1 MNFLSQKH
9 GCDVLGMHH
18 RMITVDFS
26 AATPS
31 PTFVCACP
39 WAAAAIS
46 SSRSGYQG
54 EPSGL
59 GYQGELLGLGY
70 QGATVGL
77 GYQEEEDVMISLAAE
92 HTPTLPFP

>member
-1 MNFLSQKH
+1 
-9 GCDVLGMHH
+9 
-18 RMITVDFS
+18 MITADSFAVMLS
-26 AATPS
+26 IV
-31 PTFVCACP
+31 FVYVCP

-70 QGATVGL
+70 QGASVGLGYQGELLGLGYQGATVGL

-92 HTPTLPFP
+92 NTPTIPFH

>member
-1 MNFLSQKH
+1 
-9 GCDVLGMHH
+9 
-18 RMITVDFS
+18 MITADSFAVMLS
-26 AATPS
+26 IVS
-31 PTFVCACP
+31 VYVCP

-70 QGATVGL
+70 QGELLGLGYQGASVGL
-77 GYQEEEDVMISLAAE
+77 GYQEEQDVMVSLAAE
-92 HTPTLPFP
+92 NTPTIPFH